1 MIGVY
6 GEGIKEELIDMKCK
20 NRDLDDAIMLNQK
33 ENKKALTKR
42 ITSLIKA
49 KASWIWD
56 NSHEQIRK

>member
-49 KASWIWD
+49 KAS
-56 NSHEQIRK
+56 